1 MATPI
6 YAHFG
11 AAFGRRDTRPCPA
24 TRLTDM
30 SRCLEGGV
38 LVVTAMGRLDSVLS
52 SSHSDRGR
60 RALNGVLIG
69 SGATLGVLLV
79 AWGLWILYVG
89 IVDLD
94 PESEIPR
101 WVSFALCVPVLALG

>member
-24 TRLTDM
+24 TRLPDM
-30 SRCLEGGV
+30 SRLLEGGV
-38 LVVTAMGRLDSVLS
+38 LVVTATGRLGLMLS
-52 SSHSDRGR
+52 SSHSERR
-60 RALNGVLIG
+60 RALNGLLIG

-101 WVSFALCVPVLALG
+101 WFS